1 MKIIYPINIVMFEL
15 SKPLSY
21 SLLIL
26 IGSAY
31 LLYQSKHPRMFDEKG
46 SFRSFGLQEDQTLTP
61 FWLVITLISLAS
73 YNFFVTR
80 DIKFV

>member
-1 MKIIYPINIVMFEL
+1 MFEL

-21 SLLIL
+21 SLLVL
-26 IGSAY
+26 VGSAY
-31 LLYQSKHPRMFDEKG
+31 LLYQYKHPSMFDERG
-46 SFRSFGLQEDQTLTP
+46 SFRSFGLQNEQTVVP
-61 FWLVITLISLAS
+61 FWLVITLLSLGS

>member
-1 MKIIYPINIVMFEL
+1 MFEF

-21 SLLIL
+21 SFFVLIA
-26 IGSAY
+26 SAY
-31 LLYQSKHPRMFDEKG
+31 AFYQLKHPRMFDEAG
-46 SFRSFGLQEDQTLTP
+46 NFRTFGLREDQTITP
-61 FWLVITLISLAS
+61 FWMVITLLSLAS